1 MQDLDPRHLSVIDE
15 LDRLGRERDDAWQV
29 PRVEGELLHH
39 IALASGAKLIV
50 EIGTS
55 YGFSG
60 LFFAA
65 ALKVTGGKL
74 DTIDVSQKKFDS
86 SRATFERAG
95 VGEVVQNHLGDAR
108 QVVAGIAGEIDLAF
122 LDADK
127 AQTRSYFELIWPR
140 LRRGGAI
147 LTDNALTHR
156 SELGEFVKYVRS
168 LKGASSTEVPV
179 GNGLEWTIKV

>member
-1 MQDLDPRHLSVIDE
+1 MQDLNPRHLAVIDE

-39 IALASGAKLIV
+39 IALSSGAKLIV

-55 YGFSG
+55 YGISG

-74 DTIDVSQKKFDS
+74 HTIDVSQKKFDS

-108 QVVAGIAGEIDLAF
+108 QVVASIAGEIDLAF

-127 AQTRSYFELIWPR
+127 SQTRAYFDIVWPR
-140 LRRGGAI
+140 LRKGGSV

-156 SELGEFVKYVRS
+156 SELADFVKHVRS
-168 LKGASSTEVPV
+168 LRGASSTEVPV
-179 GNGLEWTIKV
+179 GNGLEWTIKI